1 MPIPLPELD
10 DRPYPELVAEARALI
25 PTLYPAWTN
34 HNPTDPGIALVELL
48 AWLTEMVL
56 YRLDQVPE
64 ANYWAFLKLL
74 NGQESFESLPK
85 DDLETAVHQ
94 TIRELRTP
102 YRAVTCEN
110 FENLALTQW
119 PGKNQIRR
127 AHCIPQRNLEA
138 HDPTAAAPGHVSLV
152 VVPQNPRESPEPSE
166 ELCRDSE
173 ELCRELWNFLDG
185 RRLLTMRHHVVGPG
199 YVALTIGADL
209 YLRPDARPEDALG
222 QAVRALHSFFGRAD
236 GAEAQTD
243 WPFGRNVYV
252 SEIYAVLNQ
261 LPLVDYVQNVKLTA
275 PGHEGRYEKH
285 EKDLIG
291 VALEA
296 HELAGELDLSE
307 LTAIDFEGE
316 EFRLKKDG
324 SLERIHDKPKDSP

>member
-10 DRPYPELVAEARALI
+10 DRPYPELVTEAQALI

-34 HNPTDPGIALVELL
+34 YNPTDPGMTLVELL

-64 ANYWAFLKLL
+64 ANYWAFLRLL
-74 NGQESFESLPK
+74 NGQEGFESLPE
-85 DDLETAVHQ
+85 DDLEAAIHQ

-102 YRAVTCEN
+102 YRAVTCED
-110 FENLALTQW
+110 FEYLALTQW

-138 HDPTAAAPGHVSLV
+138 GDPTAEAPGHVSLV
-152 VVPQNPRESPEPSE
+152 VVPQNPRESPEPLE
-166 ELCRDSE
+166 ELCQ
-173 ELCRELWNFLDG
+173 ELWNFLDE
-185 RRLLTMRHHVVGPG
+185 RRLLTMRHHVAGPG
-199 YVALTIGADL
+199 YVDL
-209 YLRPDARPEDALG
+209 KIAAYLKLRADARPEDALR

-236 GAEAQTD
+236 GAEAQAD

-261 LPLVDYVQNVKLTA
+261 LSLVDYVQNVKLTA
-275 PGHEGRYEKH
+275 PGYEGRYEKH
-285 EKDLIG
+285 ETDVIG
-291 VALEA
+291 VRLEE
-296 HELAGELDLSE
+296 HELVGDVDCDGLIAL
-307 LTAIDFEGE
+307 DFEGRE
-316 EFRLKKDG
+316 HRL
-324 SLERIHDKPKDSP
+324 

>member
-10 DRPYPELVAEARALI
+10 DRPYPELVADARALI
-25 PTLYPAWTN
+25 PTLYPAWTD
-34 HNPTDPGIALVELL
+34 HNPTDPGMTLVELL
-48 AWLTEMVL
+48 AWLSEMVL
-56 YRLDQVPE
+56 YRLDQVTDE
-64 ANYWAFLKLL
+64 NITAFLQLL
-74 NGQESFESLPK
+74 NGPEWTGS
-85 DDLETAVHQ
+85 DDLDQAVHE
-94 TIRELRTP
+94 TILKLREP
-102 YRAVTCEN
+102 YRAVTCEDY
-110 FENLALTQW
+110 ECLALTQW

-127 AHCIPQRNLEA
+127 AHCIRQRNLEA
-138 HDPTAAAPGHVSLV
+138 HDPTAEAPGHVSLV
-152 VVPQNPRESPEPSE
+152 VVPQNPRESPEA
-166 ELCRDSE
+166 SE

-185 RRLLTMRHHVVGPG
+185 RRVLTMRHHVVGPG

-243 WPFGRNVYV
+243 WPFGRSVYV

-261 LPLVDYVQNVKLTA
+261 LSLVDYVENVRLTA

>member
-10 DRPYPELVAEARALI
+10 DRPYPELVTEAQALI

-56 YRLDQVPE
+56 YRVNQVPD
-64 ANYWAFLKLL
+64 ANYWTFLKLL
-74 NGQESFESLPK
+74 NDKKSFKSPPE
-85 DDLETAVHQ
+85 DDLEAAIHQ

-102 YRAVTCEN
+102 YRAVTRED
-110 FENLALTQW
+110 FEYLALTQW
-119 PGKNQIRR
+119 PEKDQIRR

-138 HDPTAAAPGHVSLV
+138 HDPTAEAPGHVSLV
-152 VVPQNPRESPEPSE
+152 VVPSSPETREKLWEFLE
-166 ELCRDSE
+166 E
-173 ELCRELWNFLDG
+173 
-185 RRLLTMRHHVVGPG
+185 RRLLTMRHHVVEPT
-199 YVALTIGADL
+199 YINIKIDAELF
-209 YLRPDARPEDALG
+209 LRADARPEDALR
-222 QAVRALHSFFGRAD
+222 QAVRALHSFFGRSD

-243 WPFGRNVYV
+243 WPFGRNVYI

-285 EKDLIG
+285 GTDVIG
-291 VALEA
+291 VTLEE
-296 HELAGELDLSE
+296 HELVGDVDCDGLERKM
-307 LTAIDFEGE
+307 
-316 EFRLKKDG
+316 FRLKEDG
-324 SLERIHDKPKDSP
+324 SLEHIDDRPRDNP

>member
-1 MPIPLPELD
+1 MPIPLPDLD
-10 DRPYPELVAEARALI
+10 DHPYRELVAEARALI
-25 PTLYPAWTN
+25 PTLYPAWTD
-34 HNPTDPGIALVELL
+34 HNPADPGIALVELL

-74 NGQESFESLPK
+74 NGQEGFESLPK
-85 DDLETAVHQ
+85 DDLEAAIHQ

-102 YRAVTCEN
+102 CRAVTCED
-110 FENLALTQW
+110 FEYLALTQW

-138 HDPTAAAPGHVSLV
+138 GDPTAEAPGHVSLV
-152 VVPQNPRESPEPSE
+152 VVPQNPSERPQPSE
-166 ELCRDSE
+166 GLCQ
-173 ELCRELWNFLDG
+173 ELWSFLEE

-199 YVALTIGADL
+199 YVDL
-209 YLRPDARPEDALG
+209 KIAAYLKLRADARPDDALL

-236 GAEAQTD
+236 GGEAQID

-252 SEIYAVLNQ
+252 SEIYAVLNR
-261 LPLVDYVQNVKLTA
+261 LSLVDYVQNVKLTA
-275 PGHEGRYEKH
+275 SGYEGRYEKH
-285 EKDLIG
+285 ETDVIG
-291 VALEA
+291 VRLEE
-296 HELAGELDLSE
+296 HELVGKVDLSE

-316 EFRLKKDG
+316 MFRLKQDG
-324 SLERIHDKPKDSP
+324 SLERI